1 MEQIL
6 KESET
11 DPYLRERL
19 DMKFIGQKTL
29 SSTPFSTEIRAIHGL
44 KWYVNKQLIVCSIY
58 LQEHRTILKIES
70 AALYNQYFDAYLH
83 EENIRKLYGELRFRL
98 ESAEKPKIDEVL
110 YPDEKIFHQFHPV
123 EYQDIQFDSLITNS
137 RLLLSRNKLVFAEIN
152 PKTIQNI
159 TLEKE
164 WSRKSI
170 TSIQLL
176 LVGITFITI
185 FGIMSLIFLLT
196 KMPAVFYFLEI
207 SIPIMIFVGLIPIIV
222 GIAIGYDSYLLIQAD
237 ESIKLFSKKA
247 ILRTINTLLNEMA
260 SGKIRA
266 IDSHPVT
273 FQKEAEEPIK
283 SISQREKITKACPL
297 CGAKNPSNM
306 DFCEKCGAAI

>member
-1 MEQIL
+1 
-6 KESET
+6 
-11 DPYLRERL
+11 
-19 DMKFIGQKTL
+19 MKFIGQKTL
-29 SSTPFSTEIRAIHGL
+29 SSTPFSTEIRAIQGL

-70 AALYNQYFDAYLH
+70 AALYNQSFDAYLH

-123 EYQDIQFDSLITNS
+123 EYQDIQFESFITNS

-152 PKTIQNI
+152 PKRIQDI

-176 LVGITFITI
+176 LIGIIFITI
-185 FGIMSLIFLLT
+185 FGIMSLIFLIT

-247 ILRTINTLLNEMA
+247 ILRTINTILSEMA
-260 SGKIRA
+260 TGKIRA
-266 IDSHPVT
+266 IDAPPLIL
-273 FQKEAEEPIK
+273 QKEEEKSLK
-283 SISQREKITKACPL
+283 SIDRTPEIMKTCPL
-297 CGAKNPSNM
+297 CGAKNPGNI